1 MIPLLDASADVMT
14 PRGRILSQQ
23 TTRKG
28 KAKGPTPGVKPK
40 LTSARQER
48 GCEELSRTARKGRA
62 IEAQGRKEL
71 HLTTP
76 LG

>member
-28 KAKGPTPGVKPK
+28 KAKGPTPRVKPK
-40 LTSARQER
+40 LAGARRER
-48 GCEELSRTARKGRA
+48 ADAKG
-62 IEAQGRKEL
+62 
-71 HLTTP
+71 
-76 LG
+76 